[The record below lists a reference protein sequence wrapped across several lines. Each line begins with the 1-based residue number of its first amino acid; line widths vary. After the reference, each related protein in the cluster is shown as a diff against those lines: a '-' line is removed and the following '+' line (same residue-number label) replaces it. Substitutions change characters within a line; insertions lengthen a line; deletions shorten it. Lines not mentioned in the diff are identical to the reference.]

1 MQRFWSS
8 ILLSTLGR
16 SVTTPERVLSRS
28 ALFAG
33 RPVFVL
39 ARHRHREHHRCACSA
54 EGPDQQCVAWTRNPD
69 QKPGPET
76 KFGAPETGKSGNAPS
91 GSSSKD
97 IAHDEGPAPVAVAY
111 RRGARMAAHEAYLT
125 HSTILCARSIRAQS
139 TAPHRRSCTASMP
152 APHGRRALR
161 SKQKMSFEQGALLG
175 REFRLRSARLVVSV
189 TDSPRV
195 SSRCTALNMSSR
207 KICSDKV

>member
-1 MQRFWSS
+1 M
-8 ILLSTLGR
+8 R
-16 SVTTPERVLSRS
+16 SM
-28 ALFAG
+28 
-33 RPVFVL
+33 
-39 ARHRHREHHRCACSA
+39 
-54 EGPDQQCVAWTRNPD
+54 D

-125 HSTILCARSIRAQS
+125 HSTNLCARSIRAQS

-161 SKQKMSFEQGALLG
+161 SKQKMSFEQGALLD

-189 TDSPRV
+189 TVSPRV

-207 KICSDKV
+207 KIYVVIRFDSRKRFRVPLPPRPTAGLGFRLPAPPITGTTATGPPPTPVCRFSFRWSQELLH